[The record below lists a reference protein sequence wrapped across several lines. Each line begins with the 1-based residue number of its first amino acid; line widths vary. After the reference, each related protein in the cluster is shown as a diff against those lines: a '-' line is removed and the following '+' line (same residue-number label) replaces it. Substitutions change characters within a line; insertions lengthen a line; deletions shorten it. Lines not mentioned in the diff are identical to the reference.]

1 MREEDR
7 AEALNYGTRPQ
18 RSESGNARIYGLGTP
33 QNPRSVAQGFSPAR
47 SRGTKLWQPSYYDHV
62 LRNEDDTLATARYIF
77 ENPVRTNLVTH
88 YREYQFMG
96 SFELDIE
103 DFF

>member
-1 MREEDR
+1 MNYS
-7 AEALNYGTRPQ
+7 AEPERSGRGKARTYGR
-18 RSESGNARIYGLGTP
+18 GIL
-33 QNPRSVAQGFSPAR
+33 QNTRSVAQSFSPAK
-47 SRGTKLWQPSYYDHV
+47 SRETKLWQPSYYDHV

-77 ENPVRTNLVTH
+77 ENPVRKNLVTH